1 MLRLLGPGD
10 EPALDAFLVRHADF
24 SMFLRSNSRAAGLVY
39 EGQPLQAEYV
49 AAFDGGDIVA
59 VAAHC
64 WNNMLLVQ
72 APVDVAAV
80 ARAAVEQSR
89 RPVAGLSGPADQVL
103 AARSALGLDDRPAPK
118 FGREELFALDLKD
131 LVVPAPL
138 GDGRWTCRRPR
149 SDELEFLVDWR
160 VDFAREALQFPDSP
174 TLRNECEH
182 ELHLVHERG
191 SNWVLEDGGLVSYS
205 ASMPGCRTSCRSGA
219 CGRPW
224 SCGDG
229 DMAVRSSPD
238 RFWKC
243 ESSECDGRCCLRSGK
258 TQSARTGEL
267 DSESSGSTDSCCLAG
282 VSRRAVEAGA
292 EPPGRRVDAE
302 EARC

>member
-1 MLRLLGPGD
+1 VIRALGAGD
-10 EPALDAFLVRHADF
+10 EPALEAFLFRHADF

-103 AARSALGLDDRPAPK
+103 AARSALGLNDRPAPK

-131 LVVPAPL
+131 LFVPAPL
-138 GDGRWTCRRPR
+138 ADGRWTCRRPR
-149 SDELEFLVDWR
+149 ADELEFLVDWR
-160 VDFAREALQFPDSP
+160 VDYAREALQFPDSP
-174 TLRNECEH
+174 MLRRECEQ
-182 ELHLVHERG
+182 ELRLVHERG
-191 SNWVLEDGGLVSYS
+191 SNWVLEDVGLVSYS
-205 ASMPGCRTSCRSGA
+205 AFNARLPDVVQIGGVWTPPELR
-219 CGRPW
+219 GR
-224 SCGDG
+224 GYG
-229 DMAVRSSPD
+229 RAVVAGSLLEVR
-238 RFWKC
+238 
-243 ESSECDGRCCLRSGK
+243 E
-258 TQSARTGEL
+258 TG
-267 DSESSGSTDSCCLAG
+267 
-282 VSRRAVEAGA
+282 VRRAVLFA
-292 EPPGRRVDAE
+292 EREDAKRAYMGIGFRVVGE
-302 EARC
+302 YGLVLFGGE